1 MSITHVDVL
10 SDTIR
15 RTDMHKVFGSTV
27 DVVSTWKYGGAHNMT
42 ISIVKGLTFCWCNV

>member
-27 DVVSTWKYGGAHNMT
+27 DVVSTWKYGGAHNLS
-42 ISIVKGLTFCWCNV
+42 ISKVRELIFC